1 MKKSTSCAIIG
12 MYRTEQRKRSSVS
25 MNNLNVDELQT
36 QNEALRQSVIIMTVE
51 SWRLCAVLD
60 RLLLSVDA
68 KESQRYQSKVRWFLK
83 KAMEALATA
92 GLHISDYTG
101 QVYDPG
107 IPATPINLED
117 FESTDDLV
125 VVHMLEPV
133 ILDENGNVVKTGT
146 ILLGK
151 KSE

>member
-1 MKKSTSCAIIG
+1 MDN
-12 MYRTEQRKRSSVS
+12 M
-25 MNNLNVDELQT
+25 NVDELLAK
-36 QNEALRQSVIIMTVE
+36 NAALKQSVITMTVE
-51 SWRLCAVLD
+51 AWRLCSVLD
-60 RLLLSVDA
+60 RLLLSVDV
-68 KESQRYQSKVRWFLK
+68 KESQRYQSKIRWFLK
-83 KAMEALATA
+83 KAMEALTTA
-92 GLHISDYTG
+92 GLHVSDYSG
-101 QVYDPG
+101 QPYDPG

>member
-1 MKKSTSCAIIG
+1 MD
-12 MYRTEQRKRSSVS
+12 
-25 MNNLNVDELQT
+25 NLNVDELLSK
-36 QNEALRQSVIIMTVE
+36 NEALKQSVITMTVE

-68 KESQRYQSKVRWFLK
+68 RESQRYQSKVRWFLK

-92 GLHISDYTG
+92 GLHICDYTS

-133 ILDENGNVVKTGT
+133 IIDENGNVVKTGT
-146 ILLGK
+146 LLLGK
-151 KSE
+151 NNQ